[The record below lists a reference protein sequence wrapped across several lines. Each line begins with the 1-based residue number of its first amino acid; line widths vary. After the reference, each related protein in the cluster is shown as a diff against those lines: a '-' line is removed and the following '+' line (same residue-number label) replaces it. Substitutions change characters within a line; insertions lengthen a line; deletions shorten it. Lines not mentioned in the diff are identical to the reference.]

1 MTSGFADYF
10 SITAPNY
17 ARFRPRYPDALFDL
31 LTSLVPDRNCA
42 WDCATGSGQA
52 AGPLCVR
59 FDHVLASD
67 ASRSQLAHA
76 SVPPTVDL
84 FVARAEYVPLRD
96 ACADLITVA
105 QALHWFDLEAFFAEA
120 ARILKPGGILAAWTY
135 KLGAVT
141 DPVDAVMRAFYRDL
155 IGPYWPP
162 ERRFIDDAY
171 ASISFPL
178 SEPRTTA
185 LPMSAQWTVDH
196 LLRYI
201 DTWSAVKRYRDAQ
214 AGDPVAL
221 LSGDLKAAWGDAETR
236 CVTWSMTVRTGRR

>member
-185 LPMSAQWTVDH
+185 LPM
-196 LLRYI
+196 R
-201 DTWSAVKRYRDAQ
+201 
-214 AGDPVAL
+214 P
-221 LSGDLKAAWGDAETR
+221 ENP
-236 CVTWSMTVRTGRR
+236 